1 MHDRRLFFPRPRSAT
16 RPSNRS
22 RYSSFAVLFVS
33 YLATLIGSAA
43 PAGTSAPSAPAAD
56 TVLTSRYD
64 VTAGKTS
71 LKVDAGEKVLELS
84 DGVTVVHQD
93 VIVTSRSGYHYAY
106 QKLTLLS
113 GDVVVRQGT
122 LTMSGNEGEYHQ
134 TQDLAVMT
142 ENVRVVD
149 RGWEVTCREGRYS
162 RVTGHAWLFG
172 DIVAKDST
180 TTLTADSMFYDRN
193 AELVE
198 VFGRVRITNADEGFT
213 ALGKHGYYYRG
224 RREGVIDRDPR
235 LIVEPESPEPVTVES
250 DTMRIFPDD
259 RRALAYYRVKII
271 KGNTVTQCDSAAIFD
286 EENRAELYGRPLAR
300 QQRVSMEGEAM
311 ALHYDEKEVRRI
323 DINGGARIREA
334 QVDTLVIGRDNW
346 IQGDTLSLYLTAN
359 GVDSVGVL
367 HNAVSEYFPSSPN
380 KIESNF
386 VRGDRMFF
394 RFREDSLRYVR
405 ITGNA
410 SGVYKFLDLR
420 RGETADSLRALL
432 DTTLTYRSFAKEA
445 EDVVYSARRI
455 EFMADSKDLILKDS
469 AKISY
474 QERVLSGDEVTY
486 FSSIQMLDARGD
498 PVLVDAGQEFF
509 GERMD
514 YDLDAEAGV
523 VNEGST
529 KFEQGYYRGE
539 NVAKVGENEMKV
551 WGSRY
556 TTCELKVPHYYI
568 KAPHMKVYPKD
579 KAVSGSTVLYVGETP
594 IFYLPFIANSI
605 RTGRRSGILRPDF
618 EFGITSSTGRY
629 VRNVGYFWATN
640 DYTDFTIVGDF
651 NEDQSFRTHV
661 RNRYKLRYL
670 FDGSVEGDFYRD
682 LSENLNEWSI
692 GAVHNQTL
700 GDRFTVT
707 SDLHFVSSDR
717 APQAISRIDDVARVI
732 DRSLRSNVSVRK
744 SWDAVGFSASAT
756 RMQNLNMT
764 DPNGVRLQM
773 TFPSVTLSIPSRNL
787 YFGEPSQSGR
797 GSLWEKLLTG
807 IRYSPSV
814 SGSRVTEER
823 EFVSREVVRSQQ
835 GLSFQS
841 PQKLAFL
848 TISPTLSAS
857 NTYTRTV
864 TEVEEHEE
872 DTVLVA
878 QSRVLKEDDIFAWN
892 FGARASTNFYGTF
905 SPRVGSLRGIR
916 HTLSPSAG
924 YSYAPSVEGRPR
936 SQGVSVSLTNT
947 IDLKTASGAEKKA
960 SASQSQDTTGAGGS
974 PPGAEETL
982 QKVPG
987 FIIWTLAS
995 LYSPDRPAR
1004 TNWSNV
1010 QSSVNLRVFG
1020 TALSVSQTIDPYEL
1034 DVLSTSAQTQF
1045 SFGGAHLFGR
1055 SEKTEVRELN
1065 EVAAADTARE
1075 ESAAGETPSALP
1087 GTLGGEPPAPGETAL
1102 EKGGLPW
1109 NLSMA
1114 ISYNKQSDQPSR
1126 ATADVTGQIELTR
1139 NWRISYWTSY
1149 DFADRIF
1156 RGQNFTVHRDLHCWE
1171 MSLSRQLLGDEWQ
1184 FYFRISLKAH
1194 PELYTET
1201 GQRGLGGSAG
1211 GLSSGTF
1218 FQ

>member
-1 MHDRRLFFPRPRSAT
+1 MHDRRLFSPRP

-22 RYSSFAVLFVS
+22 RYSSFAVLLVS
-33 YLATLIGSAA
+33 YLATVIGSAT
-43 PAGTSAPSAPAAD
+43 PAGTRAPAEKAPD
-56 TVLTSRYD
+56 TARTSTYD
-64 VTAGKTS
+64 VAAGKTS
-71 LKVDAGEKVLELS
+71 LKMIAGERVLELS
-84 DGVTVVHQD
+84 DGVTIVHEDVV
-93 VIVTSRSGYHYAY
+93 VTSRSGYHYSD

-122 LTMSGNEGEYHQ
+122 LTMSGNEGEYRQ
-134 TQDLAVMT
+134 PQDLAVMT

-162 RVTGHAWLFG
+162 RATGHAWLVG

-193 AELVE
+193 AELAE

-224 RREGVIDRDPR
+224 RREGVIDRSPR
-235 LIVEPESPEPVTVES
+235 LIVEPESPEPVTIES
-250 DTMRIFPDD
+250 DTMRVFPDD
-259 RRALAYYRVKII
+259 RRALAYYTVKII
-271 KGNTVTQCDSAAIFD
+271 KGNTVTQCDSAALFD
-286 EENRAELYGRPLAR
+286 GQSRAELYGRPLAR
-300 QQRVSMEGEAM
+300 QERVSMEGEAM
-311 ALHYDEKEVRRI
+311 ALHYDDKEVRRI

-334 QVDTLVIGRDNW
+334 QADTLVIGRDNW

-359 GVDSVGVL
+359 RVDSVGVL

-380 KIESNF
+380 KIENNV
-386 VRGDRMFF
+386 VRGDQMFF
-394 RFREDSLRYVR
+394 RFREDSLRYIR

-432 DTTLTYRSFAKEA
+432 DTSLTYRSFAKEA

-455 EFMADSKDLILKDS
+455 EYMADSKDLVLKDS
-469 AKISY
+469 AKIRY
-474 QERVLSGDEVTY
+474 QDRLLSGDEVTY

-498 PVLVDAGQEFF
+498 PKLVDAGQEFF

-523 VNEGST
+523 VNQGST

-605 RTGRRSGILRPDF
+605 RTGRRSGFLRPDF
-618 EFGITSSTGRY
+618 EFGITKSTGRY
-629 VRNVGYFWATN
+629 IRNVGYFWATN
-640 DYTDFTIVGDF
+640 DYTDFTFLGDF

-670 FDGSVEGDFYRD
+670 FEGSVEGDFYRD

-692 GAVHNQTL
+692 GAVHTQTL
-700 GDRFTVT
+700 GDRFTVA

-717 APQAISRIDDVARVI
+717 APQAISRIDDVNRVI

-764 DPNGVRLQM
+764 DPNGIRVQM

-797 GSLWEKLLTG
+797 GSVWEKLLTG

-823 EFVSREVVRSQQ
+823 EFQYIEVVRSQQ
-835 GLSFQS
+835 SLSFQS

-857 NTYTRTV
+857 NTYARTV
-864 TEVEEHEE
+864 TEIEAHEV
-872 DTVLVA
+872 DTVQVA
-878 QSRVLKEDDIFAWN
+878 QSRVVVDDDVFAWN

-905 SPRVGSLRGIR
+905 SPHVGSLRGIR

-936 SQGVSVSLTNT
+936 SQGVSVSLANT
-947 IDLKTASGAEKKA
+947 IDLKTASGAEQKA
-960 SASQSQDTTGAGGS
+960 SAGGPQDTTEAGGS
-974 PPGAEETL
+974 PPAGEETL
-982 QKVPG
+982 QKIPG
-987 FIIWTLAS
+987 FIIWTLS
-995 LYSPDRPAR
+995 SQYNPDRPAG

-1020 TALSVSQTIDPYEL
+1020 TSLSVSQTIDPYEW
-1034 DVLSTSAQTQF
+1034 DVLSTSAQTQI
-1045 SFGGAHLFGR
+1045 SLNGTHPFGR

-1065 EVAAADTARE
+1065 VVAAADTARE
-1075 ESAAGETPSALP
+1075 EGVVGEQSSPLSGQA
-1087 GTLGGEPPAPGETAL
+1087 GGEAPGPGEAAL

-1109 NLSMA
+1109 NLFLA
-1114 ISYNKQSDQPSR
+1114 ISYNKQSDQASR
-1126 ATADVTGQIELTR
+1126 ATADVSGQIEFTR

-1201 GQRGLGGSAG
+1201 GQRGLGGSTSA
-1211 GLSSGTF
+1211 LTSGSL